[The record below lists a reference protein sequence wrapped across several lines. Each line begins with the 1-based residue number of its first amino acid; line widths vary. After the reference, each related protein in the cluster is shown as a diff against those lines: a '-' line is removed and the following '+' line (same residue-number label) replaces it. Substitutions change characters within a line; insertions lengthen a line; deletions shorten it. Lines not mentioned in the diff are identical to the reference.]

1 MTRRVLQL
9 GMIGGGSGAFI
20 GAVHRLAIQLD
31 GEARVVAG
39 ALSST
44 PERALESGRE
54 LGLAADRTY
63 PDWRAMLT
71 SERSRP
77 DPIDAVV
84 IVTPNHAHFE
94 PALAALNAG
103 FHVIIDKPM
112 VIDPAHAGALA
123 QAAARAKRILA
134 VTYNYTGYPLV
145 RTARELI
152 RTGELGPIRKVI
164 AEYHQGWLATNLA
177 SEGQKQAAWRGDPA
191 LAGAGALGDI
201 GTHAENLIR
210 FVSGLHIESLAAD
223 VHTLVQG
230 RRVDDDALVRLRF
243 AGGAVGHISVSQ
255 VCVGEENGLTLRVY
269 GEKAGLIWR
278 QEHPNELHITH
289 LSGDRRIITRG
300 TAASGDA
307 GLRAARLPPG
317 HPEGFIEAFANIYR
331 GVFGAIRG
339 EADAAFPDV
348 HDGAAGVGFVAAC
361 LVSDGRWVSPK

>member
-1 MTRRVLQL
+1 
-9 GMIGGGSGAFI
+9 MIGGGSGAFI

-71 SERSRP
+71 SERQRP

-112 VIDPAHAGALA
+112 VVEPAHASAL
-123 QAAARAKRILA
+123 QEAATRAGRILA

-177 SEGQKQAAWRGDPA
+177 SEGQKQAAWRGDPV

-210 FVSGLHIESLAAD
+210 YVSGLHIESLAAD
-223 VHTLVQG
+223 VHTLVHG

-255 VCVGEENGLTLRVY
+255 VCVGEENGLALRIY
-269 GEKAGLIWR
+269 GENAGLTWR
-278 QEHPNELHITH
+278 QEHPNELHLNT

-300 TAASGDA
+300 STASQAQ
-307 GLRAARLPPG
+307 GLGATRLPPG
-317 HPEGFIEAFANIYR
+317 HPEGFIEAFANVYR
-331 GVFGAIRG
+331 GVFAAMRG
-339 EADAAFPDV
+339 ERGAEYPDV
-348 HDGAAGVGFVAAC
+348 NAGAAGVRFVAAA
-361 LVSDGRWVSPK
+361 LSSRGAWVPLR